1 MPIAARS
8 RPARPG
14 RLPRLVAAALLAVAS
29 LLTAF
34 PAAAPAPAAA
44 LEPPRPLP
52 GYKARFVTQTD
63 QRPFIDCLWSSGAML
78 LDKWTNGERQV
89 THQRL
94 RALSGDRSGGSQ
106 FRNMRVAFRKLGFG
120 FKYSP
125 DGGDAMSW
133 NQLLT
138 RLSKGAGAI
147 VLGDYHRLP
156 RYFGRWDYAFWK
168 KKGKKDNH
176 AVYIERY
183 DRKRGRVWLM
193 DPLARGDWQGEWIS
207 VWAIRRFVWT
217 RGGAVAAATTPTAKA
232 APFARVKASSK
243 PKLVRSGDTV
253 EAAWNLRTPKKW
265 RFPGADV
272 SATFVDADDP
282 LEAAAL
288 SPDVP
293 LRDEESAAPKHAT
306 LTVKGKTMRLTA
318 PLPTRPGAYT
328 LQLGIRDRRFGNA
341 FITSHDI
348 ALFVPGERRATL
360 RLTLRE
366 TSIEAGQPLKASV
379 NVANT
384 GSETWAGGWTLD
396 AGSGQMAVERGTRV
410 VARWV
415 PLDADSSRTA
425 TSGGTDASTA
435 APFVLGRVP
444 LEPGEMVRV
453 RGSIGAPAVAGRW
466 ALVVDVVDDVD
477 GSYAALGSEPA
488 VAEID
493 VVAAR
498 GRDPQE

>member
-8 RPARPG
+8 RPTPG
-14 RLPRLVAAALLAVAS
+14 RLPRVIAAALLAVAC

-34 PAAAPAPAAA
+34 PAAAPAPVSA

-63 QRPFIDCLWSSGAML
+63 QRPFIDCLWASGAML
-78 LDKWTNGERQV
+78 LDKWTNGDRRL

-94 RALSGDRSGGSQ
+94 RALSGDTRGGSQ
-106 FRNMRVAFRKLGFG
+106 FRNMKVAFDKLGFG

-125 DGGDAMSW
+125 DGGDPMTW

-147 VLGDYHRLP
+147 VLGDYHKLP

-168 KKGKKDNH
+168 KKKKDNH
-176 AVYIERY
+176 ALYIERY

-207 VWAIRRFVWT
+207 VYAISRFVWR

-232 APFARVKASSK
+232 APFAKVKASAK

-253 EAAWNLRTPKKW
+253 EAAWSLKAPRKW
-265 RFPGADV
+265 RFPGADLT
-272 SATFVDADDP
+272 AKFVQADDP

-293 LRDEESAAPKHAT
+293 VRNAEAAAPKRAK
-306 LTVKGKTMRLTA
+306 LTVKGKTMQLTA
-318 PLPTRPGAYT
+318 PLPTTPGAYT
-328 LQLGIRDRRFGNA
+328 LHVGVRDRRFGNA
-341 FITSHDI
+341 VVTSHDI
-348 ALFVPGERRATL
+348 ALFIPGERHATL
-360 RLTLRE
+360 RLNVRERGVEADQGLR
-366 TSIEAGQPLKASV
+366 LSV

-384 GSETWAGGWTLD
+384 GTETWAGEWALD
-396 AGSGQMAVERGTRV
+396 AGAGQMTVERGTRV
-410 VARWV
+410 VARWIPLDEIDASPPDPVVVGTV
-415 PLDADSSRTA
+415 PLA
-425 TSGGTDASTA
+425 
-435 APFVLGRVP
+435 
-444 LEPGEMVRV
+444 PGEMVTV
-453 RGSIGAPAVAGRW
+453 RDTLVAPFALGRW
-466 ALVVDVVDDVD
+466 ALVIDVVDDVD

-488 VAEID
+488 VAEIE
-493 VVAAR
+493 VVAQR

>member
-8 RPARPG
+8 RPASPG
-14 RLPRLVAAALLAVAS
+14 RFPRVIAAALLAVAC

-34 PAAAPAPAAA
+34 PAAAPAPVSA

-63 QRPFIDCLWSSGAML
+63 QRPFVDCLWSSGAML
-78 LDKWTNGERQV
+78 LDKWTNGDRQI

-94 RALSGDRSGGSQ
+94 RALSGDTRGGSQ
-106 FRNMRVAFRKLGFG
+106 FRDMRVAFDKLDFA

-125 DGGDAMSW
+125 DGGDPMTW

-147 VLGDYHRLP
+147 VLGDYHKLP
-156 RYFGRWDYAFWK
+156 GYFGRWDYAFWK
-168 KKGKKDNH
+168 KKKKDNH

-183 DRKRGRVWLM
+183 DRQRGRVWLM

-207 VWAIRRFVWT
+207 VYAISRFVW
-217 RGGAVAAATTPTAKA
+217 RQGGAVAAATTPTAKA
-232 APFARVKASSK
+232 APFAKVKASAK

-253 EAAWNLRTPKKW
+253 EAAWSLKAPKKW
-265 RFPGADV
+265 RFPGADLT
-272 SATFVDADDP
+272 AKFVEADDP

-293 LRDEESAAPKHAT
+293 VRNEKGAAPKHAT
-306 LTVKGKTMRLTA
+306 LTVKGKTMQLTA
-318 PLPTRPGAYT
+318 PLPTKPGAYT
-328 LQLGIRDRRFGNA
+328 LQVGIRDRRFGDA
-341 FITSHDI
+341 FVTSHDI
-348 ALFVPGERRATL
+348 ALFIPGDRRATL
-360 RLTLRE
+360 RLNLRE
-366 TSIEAGQPLKASV
+366 RGVEAEQGLRLSV

-384 GSETWAGGWTLD
+384 GTETWAGEWALETG
-396 AGSGQMAVERGTRV
+396 AGQMPVARGTRV

-415 PLDADSSRTA
+415 PLNDDIDGSS
-425 TSGGTDASTA
+425 
-435 APFVLGRVP
+435 PEPVVLGIVP
-444 LEPGEMVRV
+444 LAPGEMVTV
-453 RGSIGAPAVAGRW
+453 RNTLVAPSGVGRW
-466 ALVVDVVDDVD
+466 ALVIDVIDDVD

-488 VAEID
+488 VAEIE

-498 GRDPQE
+498 GRDQLE

>member
-1 MPIAARS
+1 MPIAARP
-8 RPARPG
+8 RQATTG
-14 RLPRLVAAALLAVAS
+14 RLPRVIAAALLAVAT

-34 PAAAPAPAAA
+34 PAGTPAPAAA

-63 QRPFIDCLWSSGAML
+63 QRPFIDCLWASGAML
-78 LDKWTNGERQV
+78 LDKWTNGDRQV

-106 FRNMRVAFRKLGFG
+106 FRNMKVAFRKLGFG

-125 DGGDAMSW
+125 DGGDAMTW
-133 NQLLT
+133 AQLLT

-147 VLGDYHRLP
+147 VLGDDHKLP

-176 AVYIERY
+176 ALYIERY

-193 DPLARGDWQGEWIS
+193 DPLARGDWHGEWIS
-207 VWAIRRFVWT
+207 VFALRRFVWT
-217 RGGAVAAATTPTAKA
+217 QGGAVAAATTPTAKA
-232 APFARVKASSK
+232 APFARVKASAK

-253 EAAWNLRTPKKW
+253 EAAWSLKTPKRW

-272 SATFVDADDP
+272 VATFAKASDP

-288 SPDVP
+288 SPDMPV
-293 LRDEESAAPKHAT
+293 RNEDTAAPKRAS
-306 LTVKGKTMRLTA
+306 LTVKGKSMRLTA
-318 PLPTRPGAYT
+318 PLPTRSGAYT
-328 LQLGIRDRRFGNA
+328 LHLGVRDRRFGNP
-341 FITSHDI
+341 FVTSHDI
-348 ALFVPGERRATL
+348 ALFIPGERRASL
-360 RLTLRE
+360 RLNVRE
-366 TSIEAGQPLKASV
+366 RGIEAGRAMKVSV

-384 GSETWAGGWTLD
+384 GSQTWAGEWTLD
-396 AGSGQMAVERGTRV
+396 AGAGQMTVERGTRA
-410 VARWV
+410 VARWIPADDATTAAEPGGKASARAPIVLGPV
-415 PLDADSSRTA
+415 PL
-425 TSGGTDASTA
+425 G
-435 APFVLGRVP
+435 
-444 LEPGEMVRV
+444 PGEMVTV
-453 RGSIGAPAVAGRW
+453 RGTLVAPATVGRW
-466 ALVVDVVDDVD
+466 ALVIDVIDDVD

-488 VAEID
+488 VAVID

-498 GRDPQE
+498 ERAPQE